1 VTGPWEASLG
11 RIRIVR
17 RPEGEAPEWV
27 RDAWIG
33 IELPLLHPAAIESRI
48 VGGVLTMPKTRLGH
62 WLSVLMGRSRVVSG
76 YLVDA
81 NDAVRRLEGRNP
93 TAAIWWRTN
102 AAWCVQPG
110 GQFIFD
116 RPACERIG

>member
-1 VTGPWEASLG
+1 MGPWEPRAG

-33 IELPLLHPAAIESRI
+33 LELPLLAPNPMTCRI
-48 VGGVLTMPKTRLGH
+48 VGGVLTMPKTRFGY
-62 WLSVLMGRSRVVSG
+62 WLAMLAGRSRLFTG

-81 NDAVRRLEGRNP
+81 NRAVQRVEARNP
-93 TAAIWWRTN
+93 TAAIWWR
-102 AAWCVQPG
+102 AHAGASVQPG
-110 GQFIFD
+110 QGFIFD
-116 RPACERIG
+116 LPACERID